1 LSGNVKLSEKRRE
14 SHSKKSRKNKKAGH
28 LPATPIVDPNYIL
41 SQGVAGMK
49 EGTLKATIDLMDHS
63 KLCIIKDGQLIEYV
77 LPEYGELTLTI
88 HQGKVCEIKTTT
100 KTRI

>member
-1 LSGNVKLSEKRRE
+1 LNGNVKLYGKRLE
-14 SHSKKSRKNKKAGH
+14 NHSKKSRKNKKAGH
-28 LPATPIVDPNYIL
+28 SPATPNVDPNYIL
-41 SQGVAGMK
+41 SQGVAGMEENK
-49 EGTLKATIDLMDHS
+49 LEATIDLLDNS
-63 KLCIIKDGQLIEYV
+63 KLCIVKDGQLIKYE